1 MIKFGIVGM
10 GIRGKLYANTIGQ
23 NPYAKVTSFCE
34 VNEAAHPELQKMY
47 QARAYRDYREMIDK
61 EELDA
66 VIIATP
72 DFLHKDAVIYA
83 AEHKLPMM
91 VEKPFSTSV
100 EECAQMTEAVERNE
114 VKCMVAFENR
124 WSLPFIH
131 TKNLIAAGELGDILN
146 VYAKLNN
153 TTFVPTKMLPWAGQT
168 TPAWFLFP
176 HLVDMAS
183 WLTGKEVAGVYATGV
198 KKRLAEAGIDTYD
211 SIQAILTYE
220 DGSAGVFTTTWVLP
234 ETYPVVADQKMSIV
248 GDKSSLDIDL
258 CEQMLRM
265 ATQDNF
271 NNPRVLGTPI
281 HGKLNAPPCHMLNS
295 FIDNLK
301 DGTAPLANQR
311 DGLRNTVIIQAI
323 HESVITGKPVQLKNP
338 EV

>member
-1 MIKFGIVGM
+1 MIKFGIIGM

-23 NPYAKVTSFCE
+23 NPYAEVTAFCE
-34 VNEAAHPELQKMY
+34 INESVHQELKETF
-47 QARAYRDYREMIDK
+47 QAKAYRDYREMIDAK
-61 EELDA
+61 GLDA

-72 DFLHKDAVIYA
+72 DFQHRDAVIYA
-83 AEHKLPMM
+83 AEHKLSMM

-100 EECAQMTEAVERNE
+100 EECLEMTEAVERNG
-114 VKCMVAFENR
+114 VMCMVAFENR

-131 TKNLIAAGELGDILN
+131 TKNLIEAGELGDILN
-146 VYAKLNN
+146 IYAKLNN
-153 TTFVPTKMLPWAGQT
+153 TTFVPTKMLPWADKT

-183 WLTGKEVAGVYATGV
+183 WLTGKEAASVYATGV
-198 KKRLAEAGIDTYD
+198 RKRLIEAGIDTYD

-248 GDKSSLDIDL
+248 GEKSSLDIDL

-265 ATQDNF
+265 AAQNHF
-271 NNPRVLGTPI
+271 HNPRVLGTPI
-281 HGKLNAPPCHMLNS
+281 YGKLNAPPCHMLNH
-295 FIDNLK
+295 FIGNLK
-301 DGTAPLANQR
+301 DGTEPLANQR
-311 DGLRNTVIIQAI
+311 DGLRNTMIIQAI
-323 HESVITGKPVQLKNP
+323 HESVSTGKSVEIRKL
-338 EV
+338 EG

>member
-1 MIKFGIVGM
+1 MIKFGIIGM

-34 VNEAAHPELQKMY
+34 VNEAAHQELQKMY
-47 QARAYRDYREMIDK
+47 QAKAYRDYREMIDK

-198 KKRLAEAGIDTYD
+198 KRRLAEAGIDTYD

-323 HESVITGKPVQLKNP
+323 HESVSTGKPVQLKNP

>member
-23 NPYAKVTSFCE
+23 NPFAEVAAFCE
-34 VNEAAHPELQKMY
+34 IDESAHQALQETYHAK
-47 QARAYRDYREMIDK
+47 AYRDYREMIDA
-61 EELDA
+61 EPLDA

-83 AEHKLPMM
+83 AEHKLSMM

-100 EECAQMTEAVERNE
+100 EECLEMTETVERNG
-114 VKCMVAFENR
+114 VVCMVAFENR

-146 VYAKLNN
+146 IYAKLNN
-153 TTFVPTKMLPWAGQT
+153 TTFVPTKMLPWAGKT

-183 WLTGKEVAGVYATGV
+183 WLTGKEAKSVYATGV
-198 KKRLAEAGIDTYD
+198 KRRLAAAGVDTYD

-248 GDKSSLDIDL
+248 GEKSSLDIDL

-265 ATQDNF
+265 ATQNNF
-271 NNPRVLGTPI
+271 NNPRVLGTPVY
-281 HGKLNAPPCHMLNS
+281 GKLNAPPCHMLNH

-301 DGTAPLANQR
+301 DGTKPLADQR
-311 DGLRNTVIIQAI
+311 DGLKNTMIIQAI
-323 HESVITGKPVQLKNP
+323 HESVNTGKAIEIRKP

>member
-10 GIRGKLYANTIGQ
+10 GIRGRLYANTIRQ
-23 NPYAKVTSFCE
+23 NPYAEVTAFSE
-34 VNEAAHPELQKMY
+34 VNESSHPELQEMY
-47 QARAYRDYREMIDK
+47 QAKAYRDYRKMM
-61 EELDA
+61 EEEALDA

-72 DFLHKDAVIYA
+72 DYMHKDAVIYA
-83 AEHKLPMM
+83 AEHKLSMM

-100 EECAQMTEAVERNE
+100 EECLEMTEAVERNG
-114 VKCMVAFENR
+114 VACMVAFENR

-131 TKNLIAAGELGDILN
+131 TKSLIAAGELGDILN

-153 TTFVPTKMLPWAGQT
+153 TTFVPTKMLPWAEKT

-183 WLTGKEVAGVYATGV
+183 WLTGKEAASVYATGV
-198 KKRLAEAGIDTYD
+198 KKRLVEEGIDTYD
-211 SIQAILTYE
+211 SIQAIITYE

-234 ETYPVVADQKMSIV
+234 ESYPVVADQKMSII
-248 GDKSSLDIDL
+248 GEKSCLDIDL
-258 CEQMLRM
+258 CEQMLQM
-265 ATQDNF
+265 ATQSSF
-271 NNPRVLGTPI
+271 SNPRVLGTPVY
-281 HGKLNAPPCHMLNS
+281 GKLNAPPCHMLNQ
-295 FIDNLK
+295 FIENLK

-311 DGLRNTVIIQAI
+311 DGLRNTMIIQAI
-323 HESVITGKPVQLKNP
+323 HESVTTGKTVAIKKP